1 MNGEYLLSVSPL
13 IAATVQSLV
22 HEFAEARGDDPSD
35 YETDAYHF
43 VHRLDDWLEEN
54 REFVEYHILD
64 PDLIA
69 RQWLHEQGKR
79 MIRER
84 IQYLG

>member
-1 MNGEYLLSVSPL
+1 MNGEYLLSVSPF
-13 IAATVQSLV
+13 IAATVQALV
-22 HEFAEARGDDPSD
+22 DEFAAARGDDPSD

-43 VHRLDDWLEEN
+43 VHRLNDWLDEN
-54 REFVEYHILD
+54 REFVNYHILD

-69 RQWLHEQGKR
+69 KQWLYEQGKR

>member
-1 MNGEYLLSVSPL
+1 MTGEYLLSVSPF

>member
-43 VHRLDDWLEEN
+43 VHRLNDWLEEH
-54 REFVEYHILD
+54 RDFVEYHILD

-69 RQWLHEQGKR
+69 KQWLHEQGKR

-84 IQYLG
+84 IQYLD

>member
-13 IAATVQSLV
+13 IEDTVQALID
-22 HEFAEARGDDPSD
+22 EFAAVRGDDPSD

-43 VHRLDDWLEEN
+43 VDMLDEWLEEN
-54 REFVEYHILD
+54 RAFVEYHILD

-69 RQWLHEQGKR
+69 KQWLHEHGKC

>member
-1 MNGEYLLSVSPL
+1 MTGEYLLSVSPL
-13 IAATVQSLV
+13 IADTVQALV
-22 HEFAEARGDDPSD
+22 DEFVAVRGDDPSD

-43 VHRLDDWLEEN
+43 VDMLDAWLEEN
-54 REFVEYHILD
+54 RDFVEYYILD

-69 RQWLHEQGKR
+69 KQWIHENGKR

>member
-1 MNGEYLLSVSPL
+1 MNGEYLLNVSSL
-13 IAATVQSLV
+13 IDDTVQDIID
-22 HEFAEARGDDPSD
+22 EFVAVRGDDPSD

-43 VHRLDDWLEEN
+43 VDTLDEWLEEN
-54 REFVEYHILD
+54 RDFVECHILD

-69 RQWLHEQGKR
+69 KQWLDEHGKR

>member
-13 IAATVQSLV
+13 IANTVQSLV
-22 HEFAEARGDDPSD
+22 DEFAAARGDDPSD

-43 VHRLDDWLEEN
+43 EHRLNDWLEEN
-54 REFVEYHILD
+54 RDFVEYHILD

-69 RQWLHEQGKR
+69 KQWLHEQGKR